1 MRYTSSMT
9 SPQQVSVDEKALIQE
24 ARVLAVQF
32 SRVLDASSI
41 PEQEKAAWAALIPE
55 MRLDQLSR
63 FSTVLDAYL
72 TKAVRDELRGVEEQL
87 RAVMEKYAA
96 KQAQTENTLMSG
108 ISRIVQEI
116 RTEDS
121 ARARGE

>member
-1 MRYTSSMT
+1 MT

-32 SRVLDASSI
+32 SRVLDASSM